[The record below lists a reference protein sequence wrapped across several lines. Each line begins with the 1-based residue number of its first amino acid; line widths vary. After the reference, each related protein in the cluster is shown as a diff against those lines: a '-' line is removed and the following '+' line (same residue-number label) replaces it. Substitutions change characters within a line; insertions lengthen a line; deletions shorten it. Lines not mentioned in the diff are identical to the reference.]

1 MRQLN
6 VYVPR
11 DRSEDVLEAGR
22 ACDAVI
28 LARFDVEVDDRP
40 FRQIIAYLSNA
51 QVEPFLEQIEPI
63 NDLHVT
69 FFPQGVLA
77 LTPPPSE
84 APDQVT
90 DVQPLSPI
98 ETFLAGHQSIGSWA
112 GFLGYAAAA
121 GVVVWIGLFTG
132 TVFLLTAAMLIAPF
146 AGPAMNAAIAT
157 ASGDGILLRKSIQRY
172 AAALT
177 VSAAVTFVL
186 SLGFQ
191 LRAPT
196 AAMLDYG
203 QVSLTAVLIPLAA
216 GAAGAL
222 FLTSSSRSS
231 LVSGAAVGVLVAASL
246 APPVGIAG
254 MAAAINRWD
263 LVLGTVYVL
272 VLQLVGINLSG
283 AAIFRL
289 FGLSQGG
296 TRYETTSRW
305 LFPVGLSINT
315 LLLVGLLSWQ
325 LSQPI
330 ALQRP
335 DLARRASAEM
345 QETLRAH
352 EWVELV
358 EVTARFPQAGM
369 RQDSFLLGE
378 VMVLPREGGVIQPPD
393 TLQRQLEHRLQEQ
406 LRRRWPHVKPLIQ
419 VNVLSRPEAS
429 SASR

>member
-11 DRSEDVLEAGR
+11 GKGADVLAAGR
-22 ACDAVI
+22 ACEAVV
-28 LARFDVEVDDRP
+28 LSRSNVEVDEQP
-40 FRQIIAYLSNA
+40 FELVIACLSNA
-51 QVEPFLEQIEPI
+51 QVEPFLEQLEPVE
-63 NDLHVT
+63 DLHVT

-121 GVVVWIGLFTG
+121 GVVVWVGLFTG

-172 AAALT
+172 VAALAMT
-177 VSAAVTFVL
+177 AVVALAL

-191 LRAPT
+191 LRTPT
-196 AAMLDYG
+196 SAMLDFG
-203 QVSLTAVLIPLAA
+203 QVSLSAALIPLAA
-216 GAAGAL
+216 GAVGAL
-222 FLTSSSRSS
+222 FLTSSDRSS

-246 APPVGIAG
+246 APPVGIVG
-254 MAAAINRWD
+254 MAAATGRWD
-263 LVLGTVYVL
+263 LVLSSTYVL
-272 VLQLVGINLSG
+272 VLQLIGINLSG
-283 AAIFRL
+283 AAVFRL

-296 TRYETTSRW
+296 TRYETTSPR
-305 LFPVGLSINT
+305 LFPVSLAVNT
-315 LLLVGLLSWQ
+315 LLLAGLLGWQ
-325 LSQPI
+325 LSQPV

-335 DLARRASAEM
+335 DLARRATTEIK
-345 QETLRAH
+345 ETLRDT
-352 EWVELV
+352 EWIDPV

-369 RQDSFLLGE
+369 RQDSFLIAE
-378 VMVLPREGGVIQPPD
+378 VMVLPRRDGVSLPPD
-393 TLQRQLEHRLQEQ
+393 TIQQLAHRLQDR
-406 LRRRWPHVKPLIQ
+406 LRRRWPHIRPLVE
-419 VNVLSRPEAS
+419 VNVLSWPAMPPPS
-429 SASR
+429 Q

>member
-1 MRQLN
+1 VRQLN

-11 DRSEDVLEAGR
+11 DRSADVLAAGR
-22 ACDAVI
+22 ACHAVI
-28 LARFDVEVDDRP
+28 LSRSDVEVEDRP
-40 FRQIIAYLSNA
+40 FHRVSACLSNA
-51 QVEPFLEQIEPI
+51 QVESFLEHVEPI
-63 NDLHVT
+63 GDLHVT

-90 DVQPLSPI
+90 DVQPRSPI

-121 GVVVWIGLFTG
+121 GIVVWVGLFTG

-157 ASGDGILLRKSIQRY
+157 AAGDGILLRKSVQRY
-172 AAALT
+172 MAALT
-177 VSAAVTFVL
+177 MSAVVAFVL

-191 LRAPT
+191 LRTPT
-196 AAMLDYG
+196 AAMLEFG
-203 QVSLTAVLIPLAA
+203 KVSLTAALIPLAA
-216 GAAGAL
+216 GAVGAL
-222 FLTSSSRSS
+222 FLTSSDRSS

-254 MAAAINRWD
+254 MAAAIGRWD
-263 LVLGTVYVL
+263 LVLSSTYVL

-283 AAIFRL
+283 AAVFRL

-296 TRYETTSRW
+296 TRYETTSQR
-305 LFPVGLSINT
+305 LFPVGIAVST
-315 LLLVGLLSWQ
+315 LLLGSLLAWQ
-325 LSQPI
+325 LTQPV

-335 DLARRASAEM
+335 DVARQASVEM
-345 QETLRAH
+345 QEALRAN
-352 EWVELV
+352 EGIEPV

-369 RQDSFLLGE
+369 HQDSLLLGE
-378 VMVLPREGGVIQPPD
+378 VMVLPRRDSATLSPD
-393 TLQRQLEHRLQEQ
+393 TLQRRLENQLQER
-406 LRRRWPHVKPLIQ
+406 LRRRWPHVKPL
-419 VNVLSRPEAS
+419 VSVVVFSRPEPP
-429 SASR
+429 SAPQ